1 MPWLR
6 KALYT
11 VTGFT
16 VGAMVTTCFLDTFW
30 CGADVS
36 VNWSPEEGLC
46 NTFASKEV
54 FRTDWIMNII
64 TDLLSKWITF
74 LETYEQLTNP
84 QQSALCLFQSSTR
97 FNLVAARFGVLLRRS
112 H

>member
-6 KALYT
+6 KALYI

-64 TDLLSKWITF
+64 TDLLSK
-74 LETYEQLTNP
+74 
-84 QQSALCLFQSSTR
+84 
-97 FNLVAARFGVLLRRS
+97 
-112 H
+112 

>member
-6 KALYT
+6 KALYG
-11 VTGFT
+11 VSVFT
-16 VGAMVTTCFLDTFW
+16 ATAMVTTCFLDTFW
-30 CGADVS
+30 CGRDVS

-64 TDLLSKWITF
+64 TDLLSESNM
-74 LETYEQLTNP
+74 LVEMCETLTCS
-84 QQSALCLFQSSTR
+84 QQSAFYPSRFSTR
-97 FNLVAARFGVLLRRS
+97 SSSAAARFGALL
-112 H
+112 